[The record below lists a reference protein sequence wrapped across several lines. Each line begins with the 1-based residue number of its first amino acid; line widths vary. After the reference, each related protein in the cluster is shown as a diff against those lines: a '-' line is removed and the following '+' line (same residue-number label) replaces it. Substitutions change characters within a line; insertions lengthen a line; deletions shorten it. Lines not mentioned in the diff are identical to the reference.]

1 MALPSRNYRDPLEQ
15 LIEREAAT
23 CKGCAF
29 QVVVFTIQTCSKQ
42 NQQHG
47 RRCRHYTEKEG
58 AHVQSH
64 RKTDS
69 TED

>member
-1 MALPSRNYRDPLEQ
+1 MALPTHNYRDPLEQ
-15 LIEREAAT
+15 LIEREART

-29 QVVVFTIQTCSKQ
+29 VVRIWGRDTCSKQ

-58 AHVQSH
+58 AHVQTD
-64 RKTDS
+64 RETDS